1 MTTKRL
7 FLPVE
12 IKKREFDAKLLLA
25 FFALEKGMEVYI
37 GRQPEILKGMIFFNR
52 SIFFEKGLTILNLK
66 QIKYLD
72 NLGHNVVAT
81 CEEGLIYN
89 DDEFYLKRRISKKA
103 LDLVEIFFAW
113 GSKQAKLIKNYSYEN
128 INKIIASGNPRID
141 LLEKNLL
148 KVKYDESKKI
158 KNKYKK
164 IILINSNFSI
174 YNNKNG
180 KNFYLEEMIWAR
192 GDVDV
197 SHEKQCRE
205 YYNYQMHNFFSY
217 IDLIKNLVRDFKDFK
232 IIVRPHP
239 SENILEWKR
248 ICSKISD
255 RVLVT
260 NEQNFIAWSMASK
273 YIIQCRCMTGLE
285 SFMIS
290 KKNVINYEPYKLSY
304 SKNIT
309 NEIGFQ
315 CDTYEKIKSIIKR
328 NPKTYLNPESKIKS
342 LITFGKSLS
351 ASVIIDHIVN
361 YRFKEKNKKYTF
373 LISLILER
381 LISKS
386 LNLFKKKKKILG
398 MISLNQ

>member
-1 MTTKRL
+1 
-7 FLPVE
+7 
-12 IKKREFDAKLLLA
+12 
-25 FFALEKGMEVYI
+25 
-37 GRQPEILKGMIFFNR
+37 
-52 SIFFEKGLTILNLK
+52 
-66 QIKYLD
+66 
-72 NLGHNVVAT
+72 
-81 CEEGLIYN
+81 
-89 DDEFYLKRRISKKA
+89 
-103 LDLVEIFFAW
+103 
-113 GSKQAKLIKNYSYEN
+113 
-128 INKIIASGNPRID
+128 
-141 LLEKNLL
+141 
-148 KVKYDESKKI
+148 
-158 KNKYKK
+158 
-164 IILINSNFSI
+164 
-174 YNNKNG
+174 
-180 KNFYLEEMIWAR
+180 
-192 GDVDV
+192 
-197 SHEKQCRE
+197 
-205 YYNYQMHNFFSY
+205 
-217 IDLIKNLVRDFKDFK
+217 
-232 IIVRPHP
+232 
-239 SENILEWKR
+239 
-248 ICSKISD
+248 
-255 RVLVT
+255 
-260 NEQNFIAWSMASK
+260 
-273 YIIQCRCMTGLE
+273 MTGLE